1 MGQLVDGRW
10 SDDWY
15 DLKASKGRFVR
26 WESAFRNWVGR
37 DATYPAQAGR
47 YHLYVSAACPWAHR
61 VLIVRAMMGLEDVI
75 SVSVVAPIWDEG
87 WSFAAQD
94 GGTGDHLYG
103 FDHLHQ
109 LYTLAAPDYSGRVTV
124 PVLWDKQTKTIV
136 NNESSEIIRMLAEGF
151 APFAAHVPDL
161 YPAALQDEIDAVN
174 EWVYRDLNNGVY
186 RAGFAGTQDAYDEA
200 VTAVFAA
207 LDKLEG
213 LLADRDYLVGR
224 HLTEADIRLFT
235 TLIRFDPVYVGHFKC
250 NIRRLADYPNLSAY
264 LRRIYTSD
272 GVADTVDIEQIK
284 AHYYGSHPQ
293 LNPSGI
299 IPKGPDIADLIG

>member
-1 MGQLVDGRW
+1 MGQLVDGNW

-26 WESAFRNWVGR
+26 WESGFRNWVGR
-37 DATYPAQAGR
+37 DAAYPAEAGR

-61 VLIVRAMMGLEDVI
+61 TLIVRAMMGLEEAI
-75 SVSVVAPIWDEG
+75 SVSVVAPIWGQG
-87 WSFAAQD
+87 WSFAAND

-103 FDHLHQ
+103 LDHLHQ
-109 LYTLAAPDYSGRVTV
+109 LYTMAAPDYSGRVTV

-136 NNESSEIIRMLAEGF
+136 NNESSEIMRMLAEGF
-151 APFAAHVPDL
+151 APFARHVPDL
-161 YPAALQDEIDAVN
+161 YPVSLREEIDAVN
-174 EWVYRDLNNGVY
+174 DWIYRDLNNGVY

-207 LDKLEG
+207 LDRLE
-213 LLADRDYLVGR
+213 DRQASRTYLVGD

-235 TLIRFDPVYVGHFKC
+235 TLIRFDAVYVGHFKC
-250 NIRRLADYPNLSAY
+250 NIRRLADYPHLSAY
-264 LRRIYTSD
+264 LRRIYASG
-272 GVADTVDIEQIK
+272 GVAATVDIAQIK
-284 AHYYGSHPQ
+284 AHYYGSHPK

-299 IPKGPDIADLIG
+299 IPQGPDLGDLIG